1 MRRILFV
8 LLIAVVTALAA
19 APPIAARTAE
29 PLLTPSIAILDVEDE
44 AEEIGERVS
53 QVVDW
58 LLGNY
63 NDNPD
68 E

>member
-8 LLIAVVTALAA
+8 LVIAVVTALAA
-19 APPIAARTAE
+19 ASSTAARTAE
-29 PLLTPSIAILDVEDE
+29 PLLTPSISIIDVEDE

-58 LLGNY
+58 LLGNDD
-63 NDNPD
+63 DNPD

>member
-8 LLIAVVTALAA
+8 LVIAVVTALAA
-19 APPIAARTAE
+19 APNIAARTAE
-29 PLLTPSIAILDVEDE
+29 PHPMPSIAIIDVEDE
-44 AEEIGERVS
+44 AEQIGERVS

-58 LLGNY
+58 LLGNDD
-63 NDNPD
+63 DNPA